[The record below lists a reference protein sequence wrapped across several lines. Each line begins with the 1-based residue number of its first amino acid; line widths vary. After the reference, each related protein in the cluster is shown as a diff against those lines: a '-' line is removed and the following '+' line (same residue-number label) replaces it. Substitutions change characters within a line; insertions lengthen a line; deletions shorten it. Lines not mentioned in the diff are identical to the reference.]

1 MARTRHRQ
9 PGATGFCR
17 LSGAARS
24 SGLQR
29 GFTFFELLMI
39 VVLIG
44 MLATVMM
51 PSLAPSETVKLD
63 LVATEIADGMR
74 FARSEALRLGV
85 ARGFRQPSNERRIRI
100 FSMDNATSPA
110 TLVYDVYHPIDK
122 QIYDKDLT
130 QQPFAF
136 AGKII
141 QAHAFRGN
149 CDAPDSI
156 FFDARGIP
164 WCTDPDDVLLEDFEL
179 TLILGSDTRK
189 IYLHGISGRVTVR

>member
-9 PGATGFCR
+9 PGATGFGR
-17 LSGAARS
+17 LSGSTRN
-24 SGLQR
+24 SGFQR
-29 GFTFFELLMI
+29 GFTLFELLMI

-44 MLATVMM
+44 MLATVMV

-85 ARGFRQPSNERRIRI
+85 ARGFRQPSNEKRIRI
-100 FSMDNATSPA
+100 FSMDTLTSPA

-136 AGKII
+136 AGTII
-141 QAHAFRGN
+141 QAHAFRGT

-156 FFDARGIP
+156 FFDAGGIP